1 MRTHLLHTVP
11 ADDEDTDTGRAAN
24 DERYQRSETMNLVG
38 KPSPAAIETP
48 KAIPADAAADP
59 HYWLDGYAG
68 I

>member
-11 ADDEDTDTGRAAN
+11 SDADTDTGRAAN
-24 DERYQRSETMNLVG
+24 DERYQRSETMDLVG
-38 KPSPAAIETP
+38 KPSPAAIEAR
-48 KAIPADAAADP
+48 KAIQAGAAADA